1 MVSIYSLTLRK
12 KNSRFN
18 EFIQAREHLPQ
29 MQKLLLQS
37 YLIEPIQRIP
47 RYELLFKELLKHT
60 PDDHPDK
67 PNLEKALQKTKQS
80 ASYVNE
86 ERRKAESYNKMMEL
100 TSKVKGLEGLYHEK
114 RVFIREGALRR
125 VKNANNLRVCQCYLF
140 SNLLVLVGKVGRFKL
155 KGDGGLEVKAYV
167 VLNSKVEVKELED
180 TPGITN
186 AFEIVAK
193 QGADTKVVI
202 LSANSK
208 VDKMSWASDIMDNIN
223 DSASDE
229 GTIFSQL
236 TRAETFDDKN

>member
-1 MVSIYSLTLRK
+1 
-12 KNSRFN
+12 
-18 EFIQAREHLPQ
+18 

-86 ERRKAESYNKMMEL
+86 ERRKAESYNKMTEL
-100 TSKVKGLEGLYHEK
+100 TSKVKGLEGLYQEK

-125 VKNANNLRVCQCYLF
+125 VKNANNLRICQCYLF
-140 SNLLVLVGKVGRFKL
+140 SNLLILIGKAGRFKL
-155 KGDGGLEVKAYV
+155 KGDGGLVVKAYV

-186 AFEIVAK
+186 AFEVISK
-193 QGADTKVVI
+193 QGTDTQVVM

-208 VDKMSWASDIMDNIN
+208 VDKMSWASDIVDAIN
-223 DSASDE
+223 DNKNDE

-236 TRAETFDDKN
+236 SRADT